1 MNASVVLDIYEYC
14 MEHTNNEFFYL
25 GMLKKRLIRFSD
37 SFNFPFL
44 RKLIS
49 GITLLPGENVYI
61 QI

>member
-1 MNASVVLDIYEYC
+1 MIMNASVVLDIYEYC
-14 MEHTNNEFFYL
+14 MGHTNNEIFYL

-49 GITLLPGENVYI
+49 GITLLPG
-61 QI
+61 

>member
-49 GITLLPGENVYI
+49 GITLLPG
-61 QI
+61 

>member
-1 MNASVVLDIYEYC
+1 MNASVVLDIYGYC
-14 MEHTNNEFFYL
+14 MGHTNNKFFFL

-49 GITLLPGENVYI
+49 GITLLPG
-61 QI
+61 